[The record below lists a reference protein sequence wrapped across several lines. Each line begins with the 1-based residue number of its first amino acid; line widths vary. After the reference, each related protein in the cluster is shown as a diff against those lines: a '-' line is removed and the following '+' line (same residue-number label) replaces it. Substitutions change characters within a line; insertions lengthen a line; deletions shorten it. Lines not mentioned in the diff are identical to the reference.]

1 MDDLDVFMP
10 AGIIKRVGGKAE
22 DAPHILD
29 TTVYRIETGAYVRDA
44 IMPLVDALK
53 AADEAIEA
61 ATADYLTALGVRVER
76 HLADDPENGGN
87 IVPFMMGEVT
97 AHDYARRVRLC
108 ADGQVASKSI
118 VWTWHHTPVGWL
130 VTYEASDSTGE
141 EYCYEFLM

>member
-1 MDDLDVFMP
+1 M
-10 AGIIKRVGGKAE
+10 
-22 DAPHILD
+22 
-29 TTVYRIETGAYVRDA
+29 YRIETGVYVRDA

-53 AADEAIEA
+53 AADEAIEN
-61 ATADYLTALGVRVER
+61 ATADYLTALGVTIER
-76 HLADDPENGGN
+76 HYVCNPQNDGN
-87 IVPFMMGEVT
+87 VLPFVKMGDET
-97 AHDYARRVRLC
+97 AQSYARRVRLC